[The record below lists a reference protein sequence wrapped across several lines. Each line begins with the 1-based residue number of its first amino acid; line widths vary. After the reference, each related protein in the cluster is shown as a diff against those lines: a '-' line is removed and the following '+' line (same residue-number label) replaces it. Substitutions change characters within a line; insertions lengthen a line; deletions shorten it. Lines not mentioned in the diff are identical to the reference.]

1 MSDKKKGAAVIP
13 SIPKGAGADPAS
25 GSSEQPLAGGGQEVP
40 RSHVISINPET
51 GRGVLKIPLGR
62 LFADEGSKAG
72 IDINLS
78 WDLDNPVL
86 KFFPPDKV
94 FRVWVPESVTG
105 AQCGISLR
113 SCEGR
118 PIKAKF
124 KDEGIQV
131 GTDFLL
137 DASALCAR
145 LKVILACRAEG
156 KSECVAVYYKN
167 GVSEFYS
174 YEFPDGDEG
183 EGDFFTV
190 FGVLLLSQYV
200 LPSGRSLS
208 FTWAHEGKHPTLV
221 SIQDEKRC
229 LLRAAWTTAHERPEL
244 ESLTMFPDSEEKA
257 CYLFSR
263 EGEVL
268 SIDVNG
274 AGASAKQRYRLEN
287 DSEGRLATFT
297 LENQVTLA
305 PEKEGDEGG
314 LETRCHVES
323 LAYTDGKVRQH
334 SIASGGGCAV
344 RVEQYSYERG
354 KTSVTC
360 TLRAENTETAE
371 NNSVATR
378 VYTFGDNFFS
388 ESSHS
393 GGVVVT
399 TEQTVQIDKVRGVAA
414 VKTIKMQGG
423 AIVDELTLE
432 YDACGNLITHIQGD
446 TVTEW
451 TYYNNYQAY
460 SVSERRETQQ
470 DTSFFGVILKPFE
483 YLNPVGWGFA
493 LFGNGGLTWGTVLTS
508 TVTMSASDNNYAQS
522 AFQLPV
528 EINYPGDVKNFA
540 AHVESELVYRK
551 KGDKK
556 HALSLTYY
564 GYEAFKPMPVPGG
577 RTHAVVPKRKLTVLE
592 PQYDEVDVSAEQL
605 AVARKAAK
613 AVLDL
618 FARELKAATDN
629 RLKEEQQASLDEL
642 NTSLQAQ
649 SKANARGFR
658 LHTPWPQGAM
668 QVEDLAYHNQA
679 GKPGFGLLKS
689 SATYLLGGDGKEI
702 EGSRVTSAFDYSL
715 AAEDA
720 RKVTVKTTVETTD
733 VITLT
738 TSQTRSVLSGRQL
751 EQVDPLG
758 AVTTFSYDERGLL
771 SKETLTLDG
780 KVLREVVH
788 ASSPLKGNLWRHE
801 RHDTETGQGIRTVV
815 DELGRVREHWEQEGA
830 LWLLMNSYSYD
841 SAGRS
846 ASRCEYDYDSQHQR
860 HSTQLTTWAYTD
872 SGTTITQVLK
882 DASDQEIDRQS
893 QRMEITADSETV
905 ISNGFEVQRRFEPD
919 AGVLTETFGDASK
932 AHFKIQS
939 TVNDAGQLL
948 SARYLKVAADK
959 KETERDSLAIAYNW
973 QGLAETMTPAFGAA
987 STYRYD
993 RFGRLLGTTT
1003 GGVEV
1008 GNTYADASRL
1018 PVATTGFVKEADD
1031 EVLLGSQTVDGLGRI
1046 TSRTVNGFKTT
1057 VTYAGTSRWA
1067 TGGDADKQPQADK
1080 HFTRTRDVTG
1090 LEFSETYDQGF
1101 GGYIHTSRTVLS
1113 RGGRLLTFEGLS
1125 GGVTH
1130 YQYDA
1135 CGRVLGSTND
1145 SCEARFVYAD
1155 KGLLAKETI
1164 KALAEGVTMTVT
1176 YSYDEMGLEISR
1188 SFDCEGFAPHVI
1200 ERTLLGDGRVQK
1212 SSLSINK
1219 KEQRSDQYEYDELK
1233 RLASWSCTGEGVDTG
1248 NDRRYVK
1255 QVFSYD
1261 AFGNVVSR
1269 QDDYYLIEHKQRPD
1283 TLETST
1289 TTYRYDPLKPGV
1301 LLSVDGHGM
1310 QNDDRGRVT
1319 NRFCREITYHDN
1331 GQVKRYACEESPEE
1345 PMPRNGL
1352 NQDREQA
1359 FLYDDLGRVRGD
1371 GRDYYHYRGDRIYA
1385 CTEQNLVNFNRDHSG
1400 RRMMVLQNDSPG
1412 CWMQE
1417 VRAASRVNPAQGL
1430 CFDTFE
1436 LRDAAGTV
1444 FASFNLK
1451 LKTITYQAYTPYGER
1466 KSSRE
1471 SFTWLGFKGEPQNAL
1486 GLYHLGNGYRLYDP
1500 LLQRF
1505 QTPDDWSPFGEGGPA
1520 AYVFCNGDP
1529 VNYCDPQGHQRV
1541 AQFSRLETAPWM
1553 YSAEFNIATSVLGVL
1568 ATPFTAGGSLALG
1581 IGLTGLAAIT
1591 AAFDIAST
1599 LLKDSDPKLS
1609 KIFGYV
1615 GMATGAME
1623 AGAGIVTAFG
1633 NAPGVIGKS
1642 TNRASA
1648 SWMSAAGDGRRVDS
1662 LSLAHSARGGSHKS
1676 QTVIDGVAG
1685 LGMQSAE
1692 AGLRW
1697 LDWVPS
1703 ARRARGIDNYLLRQ
1717 FRAAIREL
1725 SDVPW
1730 LDLIAAQ
1737 ALDID
1742 ISKPLDYKGVSE
1754 LLIKAH
1760 TRGFHYDR
1768 IVGSFCRGT
1777 IPPHG
1782 YWTGGAGTFRT
1793 KPGR

>member
-1 MSDKKKGAAVIP
+1 M
-13 SIPKGAGADPAS
+13 
-25 GSSEQPLAGGGQEVP
+25 
-40 RSHVISINPET
+40 
-51 GRGVLKIPLGR
+51 
-62 LFADEGSKAG
+62 
-72 IDINLS
+72 
-78 WDLDNPVL
+78 
-86 KFFPPDKV
+86 
-94 FRVWVPESVTG
+94 
-105 AQCGISLR
+105 
-113 SCEGR
+113 
-118 PIKAKF
+118 
-124 KDEGIQV
+124 
-131 GTDFLL
+131 
-137 DASALCAR
+137 LCAR
-145 LKVILACRAEG
+145 LQVIGPESVEEG
-156 KSECVAVYYKN
+156 KSECVAVYHKN
-167 GVSEFYS
+167 GVNELYS
-174 YEFPDGDEG
+174 YEFPEG
-183 EGDFFTV
+183 EEGKGDFLEIS
-190 FGVLLLSQYV
+190 GNLLLSHYV

-208 FTWAHEGKHPTLV
+208 FTWGHTGKQPTLV

-229 LLRAAWTTAHERPEL
+229 LLRATWTTANEGPEL
-244 ESLTMFPDSEEKA
+244 EGLTLFPDSEEKA
-257 CYLFSR
+257 SYLFSR
-263 EGEVL
+263 AGKVL
-268 SIDVNG
+268 SIDVDG

-297 LENQVTLA
+297 LENQVTLV
-305 PEKEGDEGG
+305 PEKEGDEEG

-323 LAYTDGKVRQH
+323 LTYTDGKVSQH
-334 SIASGGGCAV
+334 SVASGGGCAV
-344 RVEQYSYERG
+344 RVEQYTYECG
-354 KTSVTC
+354 KTSITC
-360 TLRAENTETAE
+360 TLRAENTEAAE

-399 TEQTVQIDKVRGVAA
+399 TEQTVEIDEVRGGAV
-414 VKTIKMQGG
+414 VKTIKTQGG

-432 YDACGNLITHIQGD
+432 YDAGCNLITRIQGD

-470 DTSFFGVILKPFE
+470 DTSFLGIILKPFE

-493 LFGNGGLTWGTVLTS
+493 LFGNGGVTWGTILTS
-508 TVTMSASDNNYAQS
+508 TVTMSTSDNNYAQS

-577 RTHAVVPKRKLTVLE
+577 RTHAVVPKRKLTVLA
-592 PQYDEVDVSAEQL
+592 PLYDDVDVSAEQL

-629 RLKEEQQASLDEL
+629 KLKEKQQESLDEL
-642 NTSLQAQ
+642 NTSLEVQ

-733 VITLT
+733 AITLT

-751 EQVDPLG
+751 EQVDTRG
-758 AVTTFSYDERGLL
+758 VVTTFSYDERGLL

-780 KVLREVVH
+780 KVLREVAH

-893 QRMEITADSETV
+893 QRMVITANSETV

-1031 EVLLGSQTVDGLGRI
+1031 EVLLGSQTADGLGRI

-1067 TGGDADKQPQADK
+1067 TQGDADKQPQADK

-1090 LEFSETYDQGF
+1090 LELSETYDQGF

-1155 KGLLAKETI
+1155 NGLLAKETI

-1176 YSYDEMGLEISR
+1176 YGYDEMGLEISR

-1269 QDDYYLIEHKQRPD
+1269 QDDYYLTEHKQRPD

-1352 NQDREQA
+1352 NQDMEQA

-1400 RRMMVLQNDSPG
+1400 RRMLVLQNDSPG

-1505 QTPDDWSPFGEGGPA
+1505 QAPDDWSPFGEGGPA

-1568 ATPFTAGGSLALG
+1568 AAPFTAGGSLALA
-1581 IGLTGLAAIT
+1581 IGLTGLAAVT

-1599 LLKDSDPKLS
+1599 LLKDSDPELS

-1615 GMATGAME
+1615 GMAMGAMD
-1623 AGAGIVTAFG
+1623 AGGGIAAAFG
-1633 NAPGVIGKS
+1633 NAPGVIGRS
-1642 TNRASA
+1642 GNRASA
-1648 SWMSAAGDGRRVDS
+1648 AFRSPPGAVHRADA
-1662 LSLAHSARGGSHKS
+1662 LSLAGPVRGGQHRS
-1676 QTVIDGVAG
+1676 QIMLDGVAG
-1685 LGMQSAE
+1685 HYKGGVVNSTYEMYVGGQGSKTLMIDSHGYPIKGRSLPPVPAE
-1692 AGLRW
+1692 IHFRSGVGTQAVDTGTSWRMRAG
-1697 LDWVPS
+1697 PS
-1703 ARRARGIDNYLLRQ
+1703 KYSYPRGAPDIEDYVLSQFGIDGLG
-1717 FRAAIREL
+1717 L
-1725 SDVPW
+1725 SHTPRS
-1730 LDLIAAQ
+1730 DLISIAQ
-1737 ALDID
+1737 RLDID
-1742 ISKPLDYKGVSE
+1742 IIRPLGDMRLSD
-1754 LLIKAH
+1754 LLNAVH
-1760 TRGFHYDR
+1760 ARGFHYDR
-1768 IVGSFCRGT
+1768 IVGNFCRGT

-1782 YWTGGAGTFRT
+1782 YWKAVRRKLGFYY
-1793 KPGR
+1793 